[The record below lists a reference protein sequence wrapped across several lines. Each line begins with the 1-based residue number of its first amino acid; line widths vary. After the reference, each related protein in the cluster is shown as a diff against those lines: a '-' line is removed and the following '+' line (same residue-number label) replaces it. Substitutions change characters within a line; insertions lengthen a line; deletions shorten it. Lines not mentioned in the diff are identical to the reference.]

1 MIEDELE
8 FVMKFIIFEALFQQC
23 LRTFNKIQIEDN
35 LEAQKSG

>member
-1 MIEDELE
+1 MIEDKLE
-8 FVMKFIIFEALFQQC
+8 FVMKLIIFEALFQQY

>member
-8 FVMKFIIFEALFQQC
+8 FVMKFIIFEVLFQQN

>member
-8 FVMKFIIFEALFQQC
+8 FVMKFIIFEVLFQQY

>member
-8 FVMKFIIFEALFQQC
+8 FVMKFTIFEALFQQY